1 MTPPYNND
9 RFCANCIVCLLA
21 TFPRFVFSTAGVH
34 VRGIARPHKCGT
46 GVETMYFS
54 FVIDSPREFGSGNES

>member
-1 MTPPYNND
+1 MQ
-9 RFCANCIVCLLA
+9 IVLY
-21 TFPRFVFSTAGVH
+21 VFWLPFLVLFSPLRAYAYAEIG
-34 VRGIARPHKCGT
+34 GIDRPHKCGT